1 MTNLSKGLLVAITSN
16 ALFAMLFLYGVWMQ
30 PMSGTEIFAWRMVAM
45 LSALC
50 VLMTMVNG
58 WQAAA
63 RFANNIGRDW
73 KRWLLIVLPTPI
85 FASQL
90 WLFVWGPVNGEGVNV
105 AMGYFLFPLSMMLGG
120 RIWFKERLNRLQT
133 VAVVLACAGVA
144 CELVLIRFIICC
156 AENWACFL

>member
-1 MTNLSKGLLVAITSN
+1 MTNLTKGLLAAITSN

-73 KRWLLIVLPTPI
+73 KRWLLIALPTPI

-90 WLFVWGPVNGEGVNV
+90 WLFV
-105 AMGYFLFPLSMMLGG
+105 
-120 RIWFKERLNRLQT
+120 
-133 VAVVLACAGVA
+133 
-144 CELVLIRFIICC
+144 
-156 AENWACFL
+156 